1 MLGFIFIAAIGG
13 GGDAAAAGG
22 AGNYTP
28 TGGDDILVAYLIGWE
43 HSEIY
48 NYKYKGQ
55 EASCIQDGK
64 YICYTD
70 YDYDAGDRNYGPG
83 VCHRDTSGNYM
94 QTAEYA
100 TFGIDIA
107 SGEYDDVGVD
117 MLDMEIVDGV
127 FMLLLQNR
135 FMQQVLDAT
144 EGYTLTE
151 YQLHA
156 LTCVAYQY
164 GNVGGAGEFMASGA
178 TDRNAFWVYDGDGGV
193 YNPFAVGGGKGGDER
208 VNANWQLFSQGIY
221 EIRSGEILNPAN
233 FGANTSGTSAGI
245 ITGSGNFVKYNLTES
260 QLESLAYLC
269 YREQGSLKGAA
280 AEASLMANLFEIKG
294 SYYGTGANGLYN
306 YVRNDG
312 WFANSETYMDNP
324 QNMPEYIKVVRAVL
338 VNGKRTIPGYIDE
351 HDCLD
356 PDVGDIIKVTNDGK
370 EIDMYN
376 KELYIQHKTV
386 IINFDYAEYIFYCFP
401 EENSDPFGYT
411 SNSYRQQV
419 GDAYYDYDTGQL
431 VNGSN

>member
-1 MLGFIFIAAIGG
+1 MIGALGEVDEDSSSGTNSYSSA
-13 GGDAAAAGG
+13 
-22 AGNYTP
+22 T
-28 TGGDDILVAYLIGWE
+28 GDDILVAYLIGWE

-55 EASCIQDGK
+55 EASCIEDGK

-94 QTAEYA
+94 QTAEYK

-117 MLDMEIVDGV
+117 MIDMEIVDGV
-127 FMLLLQNR
+127 FKLLLENR
-135 FMQQVLDAT
+135 FMQQVLDET
-144 EGYTLTE
+144 EGYNLTE

-164 GNVGGAGEFMASGA
+164 GNVDGAGEFMASGA
-178 TDRNAFWVYDGDGGV
+178 TDRNAFWVSDGYGGV

-208 VNANWQLFSQGIY
+208 VNANWQLFSEGIY
-221 EIRSGEILNPAN
+221 QIRSGEILNPAN
-233 FGANTSGTSAGI
+233 FGANTSGSSAGI

-312 WFANSETYMDNP
+312 WFANSKTYMDNP
-324 QNMPEYIKVVRAVL
+324 QNMPEYIKVVKAVL
-338 VNGKRTIPGYIDE
+338 VNGKRTVPGYIDE
-351 HDCLD
+351 HDYI
-356 PDVGDIIKVTNDGK
+356 GDIISATNNGSSINIKNESAYKQHVT
-370 EIDMYN
+370 EIYT
-376 KELYIQHKTV
+376 KYGAT
-386 IINFDYAEYIFYCFP
+386 YTFYSFP
-401 EENSDPFGYT
+401 APNSDPFGYT

-419 GDAYYDYDTGQL
+419 GDAYYDYDTGKL
-431 VNGSN
+431 VNGDTSGTTESST